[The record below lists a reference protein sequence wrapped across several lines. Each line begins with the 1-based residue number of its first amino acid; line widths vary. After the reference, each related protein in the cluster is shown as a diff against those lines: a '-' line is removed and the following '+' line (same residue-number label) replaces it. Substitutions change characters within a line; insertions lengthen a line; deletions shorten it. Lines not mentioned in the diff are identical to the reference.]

1 MKVADLQAALIDR
14 ISELKMNLNPVRARI
29 DAINQARS
37 PAFWQSATVPA
48 LETIRTELR
57 GIMQYRQWVPRND
70 EPRITDI
77 AEELDGIVTGAHRGV
92 SHTNAMAVYTERVLS
107 VLRQLFAHDPTLQKI
122 RRAEPVTES
131 DLDTLVSLVLTQS
144 PGVDLRTLKEF
155 YPETAGGLADII
167 RKIVGMDAEV
177 VDKRFAI
184 FAGRY
189 PLNAAQVHF
198 LSMLKQ
204 EIALHGGIEIQ
215 RLYDSPFTAVHS
227 DGLDGV
233 FRLEQQAAELVKI
246 VRSFDPQPVMEA
258 TDRI

>member
-1 MKVADLQAALIDR
+1 M
-14 ISELKMNLNPVRARI
+14 
-29 DAINQARS
+29 
-37 PAFWQSATVPA
+37 VP
-48 LETIRTELR
+48 RTE
-57 GIMQYRQWVPRND
+57 

-77 AEELDGIVTGAHRGV
+77 AEEKDGIVIGAHRGV
-92 SHTNAMAVYTERVLS
+92 SDGNAMAVYTERVLS
-107 VLRQLFAHDPTLQKI
+107 VLRQLFTHDPTLQKV
-122 RRAEPVTES
+122 RRDEPVTQS

-144 PGVDLRTLKEF
+144 PSVDLLTLKEF

-167 RKIVGMDAEV
+167 RKIIGMDPEV
-177 VDKRFAI
+177 VDKRFAT

-204 EIALHGGIEIQ
+204 EIALHGAIEIE

-233 FRLEQQAAELVKI
+233 FSQQQQAAELVKI
-246 VRSFDPQPVMEA
+246 VRSFEPQLVMQA
-258 TDRI
+258 TDRL

>member
-1 MKVADLQAALIDR
+1 MRVADLQAILLDR
-14 ISELKMNLNPVRARI
+14 VSELKMNLNPVSARI

-37 PAFWQSATVPA
+37 AQFWQSATVPT

-77 AEELDGIVTGAHRGV
+77 QEGEDGIVRGAHPGV
-92 SHTNAMAVYTERVLS
+92 SSANAMAVYTQRVLS
-107 VLRQLFAHDPTLQKI
+107 VLRQLFAHDPILRKI
-122 RRAEPVTES
+122 RRAEPVTKS

-144 PGVDLRTLKEF
+144 PGVDLLTLKEF

-167 RKIVGMDAEV
+167 RKIVGMDPEV
-177 VDKRFAI
+177 VDKRFAT
-184 FAGRY
+184 FAARY

-204 EIALHGGIEIQ
+204 EIALHGAIEID

-227 DGLDGV
+227 EGLEGV
-233 FRLEQQAAELVKI
+233 FSQQQQAAELVTI
-246 VRSFDPQPVMEA
+246 VRSFEPQPVMKA
-258 TDRI
+258 LDRI